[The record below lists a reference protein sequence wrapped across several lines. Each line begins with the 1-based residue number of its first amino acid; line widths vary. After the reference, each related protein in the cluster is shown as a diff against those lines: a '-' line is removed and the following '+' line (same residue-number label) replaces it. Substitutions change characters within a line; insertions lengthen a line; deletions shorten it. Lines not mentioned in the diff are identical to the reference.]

1 MQGFALGNP
10 VEEKTRNLARIS
22 LHICFHLL
30 KKLHIFWE
38 EIITLCGYLVF
49 TEAATAGR
57 GEPGPSCC

>member
-1 MQGFALGNP
+1 MPGFALDNP
-10 VEEKTRNLARIS
+10 AEEKTRNLARIC
-22 LHICFHLL
+22 LHLCFLLL
-30 KKLHIFWE
+30 KKIARFWE